1 MIYDYDNKK
10 IAAYVKAH
18 KMSARK
24 AQIALNM
31 TNVKALNGWMNG
43 GDLRVSNL
51 LHFVNTFRL
60 NLLDFFTADGK
71 PLSEQNQESRQT
83 DQQDNL
89 ASAKQMQS
97 ESSNIANIATS
108 NTDIS
113 QLVIKHI
120 QEIANLRQK
129 HVVEMAEKEKSLLL
143 REMQQEKVIRQE
155 YDAKLEATVTR
166 MEERYE
172 RRLSEMQ
179 ASAEKRFE
187 QKLSEKDALIEEL
200 RQQLT
205 ELTLQYREQET
216 VSKGVRPYQSTT
228 MASDNVP
235 QPFQKR

>member
-1 MIYDYDNKK
+1 MRYDYDNKK
-10 IAAYVKAH
+10 ITAYVKAH

-71 PLSEQNQESRQT
+71 ALSEQNQESRQT
-83 DQQDNL
+83 DSQDNL
-89 ASAKQMQS
+89 ASTKPMQS
-97 ESSNIANIATS
+97 ESLNIADIATS
-108 NTDIS
+108 NTNVS

-120 QEIANLRQK
+120 QEIADLRQK
-129 HVVEMAEKEKSLLL
+129 HVVEMAEREKSLLL
-143 REMQQEKVIRQE
+143 REMQQEKVVRQE

-172 RRLSEMQ
+172 RKLNEVQ
-179 ASAEKRFE
+179 TATEKRFE

-205 ELTLQYREQET
+205 ELTLQYRELEA
-216 VSKGVRPYQSTT
+216 SSRGVLPYQNTT
-228 MASDNVP
+228 MASESIP

>member
-1 MIYDYDNKK
+1 MRYDYDNKK

-43 GDLRVSNL
+43 GDLRVSNP

-71 PLSEQNQESRQT
+71 PLPEHLQESPKT
-83 DQQDNL
+83 DPQDSL
-89 ASAKQMQS
+89 DLTKSMQS
-97 ESSNIANIATS
+97 EHSDVAGIAIADT
-108 NTDIS
+108 NVS
-113 QLVIKHI
+113 QLVIQHI
-120 QEIANLRQK
+120 QEIADLRQK

-166 MEERYE
+166 IEERYE
-172 RRLSEMQ
+172 RRLSEVQ

-205 ELTLQYREQET
+205 ELTLQYRELET
-216 VSKGVRPYQSTT
+216 VSKGVRPYQCTT

>member
-1 MIYDYDNKK
+1 
-10 IAAYVKAH
+10 
-18 KMSARK
+18 MSARK

-83 DQQDNL
+83 DSQDNL
-89 ASAKQMQS
+89 ASTNPKQGK
-97 ESSNIANIATS
+97 SSNIADIDTS
-108 NTDIS
+108 NTDMS

-120 QEIANLRQK
+120 QEIADLRQK
-129 HVVEMAEKEKSLLL
+129 HVVEMAEREKSLLL
-143 REMQQEKVIRQE
+143 REMQQEKVVRQE

-172 RRLSEMQ
+172 RKLNEVQ
-179 ASAEKRFE
+179 TATEKRFE

-205 ELTLQYREQET
+205 ELTLQYRELEAN
-216 VSKGVRPYQSTT
+216 SRGVLPYQNTT
-228 MASDNVP
+228 MASESIP
-235 QPFQKR
+235 HPFQKR